1 MHSSA
6 APVVAPARTSANRA
20 LGDSTLETAT
30 RNYGALPEIV
40 GKTRDV
46 RRVWEFVGADCSA
59 RTLVEFDD
67 PLWTPVDSCRIHP
80 SAINNAGLL
89 WTALAPRDS

>member
-1 MHSSA
+1 MQNGIMSLEISIRSPMLRLFLA
-6 APVVAPARTSANRA
+6 SANRA

-46 RRVWEFVGADCSA
+46 RRVREFVGADCSA

-67 PLWTPVDSCRIHP
+67 PL
-80 SAINNAGLL
+80 
-89 WTALAPRDS
+89 

>member
-1 MHSSA
+1 MAEDWPRSGKFA
-6 APVVAPARTSANRA
+6 CASANRA

-30 RNYGALPEIV
+30 RTYGALPEIV

-46 RRVWEFVGADCSA
+46 RRVRELVEADCSA

-67 PLWTPVDSCRIHP
+67 PL
-80 SAINNAGLL
+80 
-89 WTALAPRDS
+89 

>member
-1 MHSSA
+1 MGESTLWHYDLFSPKYALSMNITTSTSYIPSS
-6 APVVAPARTSANRA
+6 SANRA

-46 RRVWEFVGADCSA
+46 RRVREFVGADCSA
-59 RTLVEFDD
+59 RTLVEFDN
-67 PLWTPVDSCRIHP
+67 PL
-80 SAINNAGLL
+80 
-89 WTALAPRDS
+89 

>member
-1 MHSSA
+1 MKRGKK
-6 APVVAPARTSANRA
+6 VATSEGVQYVSCFTSANRA

-46 RRVWEFVGADCSA
+46 RRVREFVGADCSA

-67 PLWTPVDSCRIHP
+67 PL
-80 SAINNAGLL
+80 
-89 WTALAPRDS
+89 

>member
-1 MHSSA
+1 MSTTRVSDGEARLRDAYGQRAGLLWPQCA
-6 APVVAPARTSANRA
+6 ANTSANRA

-46 RRVWEFVGADCSA
+46 RRVREFVGADCSA

-67 PLWTPVDSCRIHP
+67 PL
-80 SAINNAGLL
+80 
-89 WTALAPRDS
+89 

>member
-1 MHSSA
+1 MRAKMNEYYSLA
-6 APVVAPARTSANRA
+6 SANRA

-30 RNYGALPEIV
+30 RSYGALPEIV

-46 RRVWEFVGADCSA
+46 RRLREFVGADCSA

-67 PLWTPVDSCRIHP
+67 PL
-80 SAINNAGLL
+80 
-89 WTALAPRDS
+89 